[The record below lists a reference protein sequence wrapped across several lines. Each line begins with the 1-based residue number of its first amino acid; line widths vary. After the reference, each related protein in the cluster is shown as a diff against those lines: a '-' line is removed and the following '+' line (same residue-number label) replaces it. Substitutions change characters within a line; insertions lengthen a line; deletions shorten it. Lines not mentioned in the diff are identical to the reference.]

1 MFENQMRDTLTTAVC
16 LLGVLEYPGKDTSAV
31 VCACVWI
38 PTDSGVYPWG
48 SGRDPVG
55 CVIFTDLVR
64 SRYPDLTDACFDLDD
79 CKRLC
84 CRRDMNGNTSLII
97 K

>member
-1 MFENQMRDTLTTAVC
+1 MC
-16 LLGVLEYPGKDTSAV
+16 LLGVLEYPGKDTVAV
-31 VCACVWI
+31 VCVCVWI
-38 PTDSGVYPWG
+38 PTDSGVYPSG

-55 CVIFTDLVR
+55 CVIFKGFVH
-64 SRYPDLTDACFDLDD
+64 SRYHDLTDAWFDLKK

-84 CRRDMNGNTSLII
+84 CHQDVNSNTSLII

>member
-1 MFENQMRDTLTTAVC
+1 MHCSSCVC
-16 LLGVLEYPGKDTSAV
+16 VY
-31 VCACVWI
+31 ACVWN

-55 CVIFTDLVR
+55 CVIFADCVR
-64 SRYPDLTDACFDLDD
+64 TRYHDMSDTCFDLDE
-79 CKRLC
+79 CNKLC
-84 CRRDMNGNTSLII
+84 CRHVADGNTSLII